1 MLNSSKQTR
10 IGQTSVRGHCYYRR
24 AGDNPLRTLR
34 ARLARVFVAIAI
46 ILPANFVHADTVD
59 EAALRM
65 SLSLAQSQECTS
77 ASSTLSVVA
86 MPAIDTSRSLTD
98 EQLDLIRSEYLIAIG
113 SELPS
118 CARLTDAVAAF
129 GTIEFMTEVDS
140 SGRITQAQ
148 QDLIESKLQNAH
160 SVLVLKIEKLDERY
174 QATAQ
179 LTSISEGQTISV
191 TRIRCART
199 SNADRVWRKRC
210 LLKSVVWLRLA
221 DDMLG
226 VLNPIKGL
234 HVKNGL
240 YQDTDETSG
249 YGSYIAQQFL
259 VALTNERK
267 KRVFKSE
274 FPIKLHRENSV
285 VDEGEYELT
294 LRYWVCDDNKS
305 ANLTVTAEARD
316 GNSGVFTQ
324 SLSLQLLPSG
334 ISYAPKIPSQRD
346 QFPTARVQTT
356 TTSKNLKKVTGVA
369 SSDVLWLRSCGSTK
383 CDRVGSLS
391 PGESNVYTTDCSQ
404 GWCKVYDSSG
414 SYLGWASSRYLSSTT
429 HASQSITYR
438 VTGVASNDVLWVR
451 SCGSTSCERRGSLAP
466 NEVGIEIPRCDGN
479 WCEVLSSQSG
489 VSGWASRRY
498 LARE

>member
-1 MLNSSKQTR
+1 M
-10 IGQTSVRGHCYYRR
+10 
-24 AGDNPLRTLR
+24 
-34 ARLARVFVAIAI
+34 
-46 ILPANFVHADTVD
+46 LPANFVHADTVD

-65 SLSLAQSQECTS
+65 SLSLAQSQKCTS

-86 MPAIDTSRSLTD
+86 MPAVDTSQSLTD
-98 EQLDLIRSEYLIAIG
+98 EQMDVIRSEYLIAFG

-160 SVLVLKIEKLDERY
+160 SVLVLKIEKLNEKY
-174 QATAQ
+174 QTTAQ

-191 TRIRCART
+191 TRYDVPERQTRT
-199 SNADRVWRKRC
+199 ECGINAASEKRG
-210 LLKSVVWLRLA
+210 LAKLA
-221 DDMLG
+221 DDILG
-226 VLNPIKGL
+226 VLNPIKVL

-240 YQDTDETSG
+240 YQDTDETPG

-274 FPIKLHRENSV
+274 FPIKLHKENSV

-294 LRYWVCDDNKS
+294 LRYWICDDNKS
-305 ANLTVTAEARD
+305 ANLTVTAEAPD

-324 SLSLQLLPSG
+324 SLSLKLLPSG

-346 QFPTARVQTT
+346 QVPTARVRTT

>member
-1 MLNSSKQTR
+1 M
-10 IGQTSVRGHCYYRR
+10 R
-24 AGDNPLRTLR
+24 AICSRF
-34 ARLARVFVAIAI
+34 AKVFVAIA
-46 ILPANFVHADTVD
+46 AFATSNFAHADTVD

-65 SLSLAQSQECTS
+65 SLSLAQSPECTS

-86 MPAIDTSRSLTD
+86 MPAVDMSQSLSD
-98 EQLDLIRSEYLIAIG
+98 EQVDLIRSEYLIALG

-118 CARLTDAVAAF
+118 CTRLTDAIAAF

-140 SGRITQAQ
+140 SGRITDAQ

-160 SVLVLKIEKLDERY
+160 SILVLKIEKLSEKY

-191 TRIRCART
+191 TRYNVPEQQTRT
-199 SNADRVWRKRC
+199 ECGVNAAAEKRG
-210 LLKSVVWLRLA
+210 LAKLA
-221 DDMLG
+221 DDMLS

-267 KRVFKSE
+267 ERVFKSE
-274 FPIKLHRENSV
+274 FPIKIHRENSV
-285 VDEGEYELT
+285 VDDGEYELT

-305 ANLTVTAEARD
+305 ANLTVTAEAPD

-334 ISYAPKIPSQRD
+334 VDYVPENLGQQDQLSVSEDREQSSQPFWGLMSVLPKRVSSGELLSISAEPPADCNPFFFDLASGGKLTPLPLNIFDITEIRAGFIRYDNNEQ
-346 QFPTARVQTT
+346 
-356 TTSKNLKKVTGVA
+356 SKYGITIQPEDERGAHRMGFVCQPQEMTNEDIRGVFK
-369 SSDVLWLRSCGSTK
+369 DLRSELVNREAGEVEK
-383 CDRVGSLS
+383 LNLS
-391 PGESNVYTTDCSQ
+391 IIFNTSQ
-404 GWCKVYDSSG
+404 YV
-414 SYLGWASSRYLSSTT
+414 
-429 HASQSITYR
+429 IT
-438 VTGVASNDVLWVR
+438 
-451 SCGSTSCERRGSLAP
+451 E
-466 NEVGIEIPRCDGN
+466 
-479 WCEVLSSQSG
+479 
-489 VSGWASRRY
+489 
-498 LARE
+498 

>member
-1 MLNSSKQTR
+1 
-10 IGQTSVRGHCYYRR
+10 
-24 AGDNPLRTLR
+24 LRTLR
-34 ARLARVFVAIAI
+34 ARLAKVFVVVAI
-46 ILPANFVHADTVD
+46 ILPSSFVNADTVD

-65 SLSLAQSQECTS
+65 SLSLAQSKECTS

-86 MPAIDTSRSLTD
+86 MPAIDTSQSLTD
-98 EQLDLIRSEYLIAIG
+98 EQMDLIRSEYLIAIG

-160 SVLVLKIEKLDERY
+160 SVLLLKIEKLDERY

-191 TRIRCART
+191 TRYDVPERQTRT
-199 SNADRVWRKRC
+199 ECGVNAAAEQRG
-210 LLKSVVWLRLA
+210 LASLA

-234 HVKNGL
+234 HLKNGL

-259 VALTNERK
+259 VALTSARK

-274 FPIKLHRENSV
+274 FPIKLHREGSV

-294 LRYWVCDDNKS
+294 LRYWVCDDSKS
-305 ANLTVTAEARD
+305 ANLTVTAEAPD

-324 SLSLQLLPSG
+324 SLSLELLPSG
-334 ISYAPKIPSQRD
+334 ISYAPKIPSQQD
-346 QFPTARVQTT
+346 QISESDDNELTSELSWGLMSVLPKRV
-356 TTSKNLKKVTGVA
+356 
-369 SSDVLWLRSCGSTK
+369 
-383 CDRVGSLS
+383 S
-391 PGESNVYTTDCSQ
+391 PGELLLISAEPPADCNPFFF
-404 GWCKVYDSSG
+404 D
-414 SYLGWASSRYLSSTT
+414 
-429 HASQSITYR
+429 
-438 VTGVASNDVLWVR
+438 
-451 SCGSTSCERRGSLAP
+451 LAP
-466 NEVGIEIPRCDGN
+466 GGRLTPLPLNIFDITEIRAGFIRYDNNEQSKYGITIQPEDERGAHRMGFVCQPQAMTNEDIRSVFKDLRSDLVNREAGEIEKSN
-479 WCEVLSSQSG
+479 LSIIFNTSQY
-489 VSGWASRRY
+489 VIT
-498 LARE
+498 E

>member
-1 MLNSSKQTR
+1 M
-10 IGQTSVRGHCYYRR
+10 
-24 AGDNPLRTLR
+24 RTLHS
-34 ARLARVFVAIAI
+34 RLAKVFIAIAI
-46 ILPANFVHADTVD
+46 ILRANFVHADTVD

-86 MPAIDTSRSLTD
+86 MPAVDTSQSLSD
-98 EQLDLIRSEYLIAIG
+98 EQVDLIRSEYLIAIG

-129 GTIEFMTEVDS
+129 GTIEFMTEVDG
-140 SGRITQAQ
+140 SGRITEAQ

-160 SVLVLKIEKLDERY
+160 SVLILKIEKLSEKY

-191 TRIRCART
+191 TRYNVPEQQTRT
-199 SNADRVWRKRC
+199 ECGVSAAAEQRGLTK
-210 LLKSVVWLRLA
+210 LA
-221 DDMLG
+221 DDILS
-226 VLNPIKGL
+226 VLHPIKGL

-240 YQDTDETSG
+240 YQETDETSG
-249 YGSYIAQQFL
+249 YGAYIAQQFL

-274 FPIKLHRENSV
+274 FPIKLHKENSV

-305 ANLTVTAEARD
+305 ANLTVTAEAAD

-334 ISYAPKIPSQRD
+334 MNYIPEILSQQDQLSNAGNNELNGEPFWGLMSVLPKRVSTGDLLSISAEPPADCNPFFFDLASGGKLTPLPLNIFDITEIRAGLIRYDNNEK
-346 QFPTARVQTT
+346 
-356 TTSKNLKKVTGVA
+356 SKYGITIQPEDERGAHRMGFVCQPQAITNEDIRSVLK
-369 SSDVLWLRSCGSTK
+369 DLRSELVNREAGEVEKSN
-383 CDRVGSLS
+383 LS
-391 PGESNVYTTDCSQ
+391 IIFNTSQYEITD
-404 GWCKVYDSSG
+404 
-414 SYLGWASSRYLSSTT
+414 
-429 HASQSITYR
+429 
-438 VTGVASNDVLWVR
+438 
-451 SCGSTSCERRGSLAP
+451 
-466 NEVGIEIPRCDGN
+466 
-479 WCEVLSSQSG
+479 
-489 VSGWASRRY
+489 
-498 LARE
+498 

>member
-1 MLNSSKQTR
+1 M
-10 IGQTSVRGHCYYRR
+10 
-24 AGDNPLRTLR
+24 
-34 ARLARVFVAIAI
+34 
-46 ILPANFVHADTVD
+46 HADTVD

-129 GTIEFMTEVDS
+129 DTIEFMTEVDS

-160 SVLVLKIEKLDERY
+160 SVLVLKIEKLNEKY
-174 QATAQ
+174 QTTAQ

-191 TRIRCART
+191 TRYDVPERQTRT
-199 SNADRVWRKRC
+199 ECGINAASEKRG
-210 LLKSVVWLRLA
+210 LAKLA
-221 DDMLG
+221 DDILG
-226 VLNPIKGL
+226 VLHPIKGL

-240 YQDTDETSG
+240 YHDTDETSG

-267 KRVFKSE
+267 KRTFKSE
-274 FPIKLHRENSV
+274 FPIKLHKENSV

-294 LRYWVCDDNKS
+294 LRYWICDDNKS

-334 ISYAPKIPSQRD
+334 ISYAPKILNQQDQRSNAGNNE
-346 QFPTARVQTT
+346 QTGKSFWGLMSVLPKRV
-356 TTSKNLKKVTGVA
+356 
-369 SSDVLWLRSCGSTK
+369 
-383 CDRVGSLS
+383 S
-391 PGESNVYTTDCSQ
+391 PGELLLISAEPPADCNPFFF
-404 GWCKVYDSSG
+404 D
-414 SYLGWASSRYLSSTT
+414 
-429 HASQSITYR
+429 
-438 VTGVASNDVLWVR
+438 
-451 SCGSTSCERRGSLAP
+451 LAP
-466 NEVGIEIPRCDGN
+466 GGRLTPLPLNIFDITEIRAGFIRYDNNEQSKYGITIQPEDERGAHRMGFVCQPQAMTNEDIRSVFKGLRSELVN
-479 WCEVLSSQSG
+479 REAGEVEKSNLSIIFNTSQY
-489 VSGWASRRY
+489 VITD
-498 LARE
+498 

>member
-1 MLNSSKQTR
+1 M
-10 IGQTSVRGHCYYRR
+10 R
-24 AGDNPLRTLR
+24 AICSRF
-34 ARLARVFVAIAI
+34 AKVFVAIA
-46 ILPANFVHADTVD
+46 AFATSNFAHADTVD

-65 SLSLAQSQECTS
+65 SLSLAQSPECTS

-86 MPAIDTSRSLTD
+86 MPAVDMSQSLSD
-98 EQLDLIRSEYLIAIG
+98 EQVDLIRSEYLIALG

-118 CARLTDAVAAF
+118 CTRLTDAIAAF

-140 SGRITQAQ
+140 SGRITDAQ

-160 SVLVLKIEKLDERY
+160 SILVLKIEKLSEKY

-191 TRIRCART
+191 TRYNVPEQQTRT
-199 SNADRVWRKRC
+199 ECGVNAAAEKRG
-210 LLKSVVWLRLA
+210 LAKLA
-221 DDMLG
+221 DDMLS

-267 KRVFKSE
+267 ERVFKSE
-274 FPIKLHRENSV
+274 FPIKIHRENSV
-285 VDEGEYELT
+285 VDDGEYELT

-305 ANLTVTAEARD
+305 ANLTVTAEAPD

-334 ISYAPKIPSQRD
+334 VDYVPENLGHQDQLSVSEDREQSSQPFWGLMSVLPKRVSSGELLSISAEPPADCNPFFFDLASGGKLTPLPLNIFDITEIRAGFIRYDNNEQ
-346 QFPTARVQTT
+346 
-356 TTSKNLKKVTGVA
+356 SKYGITIQPEDEQGAHRMGFVCQPQEMTNEDIRGVFK
-369 SSDVLWLRSCGSTK
+369 DLRSELVNREAGEVEK
-383 CDRVGSLS
+383 LNLS
-391 PGESNVYTTDCSQ
+391 IIFNTSQ
-404 GWCKVYDSSG
+404 YV
-414 SYLGWASSRYLSSTT
+414 
-429 HASQSITYR
+429 IT
-438 VTGVASNDVLWVR
+438 
-451 SCGSTSCERRGSLAP
+451 E
-466 NEVGIEIPRCDGN
+466 
-479 WCEVLSSQSG
+479 
-489 VSGWASRRY
+489 
-498 LARE
+498 

>member
-1 MLNSSKQTR
+1 M
-10 IGQTSVRGHCYYRR
+10 
-24 AGDNPLRTLR
+24 RTLR

-160 SVLVLKIEKLDERY
+160 SVLVLKIEKLNEKY
-174 QATAQ
+174 QTTAQ

-191 TRIRCART
+191 TRYDVPERQTRT
-199 SNADRVWRKRC
+199 ECGINAAPEKRG
-210 LLKSVVWLRLA
+210 LAKLA
-221 DDMLG
+221 DDILG
-226 VLNPIKGL
+226 VLHPIKGL

-240 YQDTDETSG
+240 YHDTDETSG

-267 KRVFKSE
+267 KRMFKSE
-274 FPIKLHRENSV
+274 FPIKLHKENSV

-294 LRYWVCDDNKS
+294 LRYWICDDNKS

-356 TTSKNLKKVTGVA
+356 TTSKYLKKVTGVA

>member
-1 MLNSSKQTR
+1 M
-10 IGQTSVRGHCYYRR
+10 R
-24 AGDNPLRTLR
+24 AICSRF
-34 ARLARVFVAIAI
+34 AKVFVAIA
-46 ILPANFVHADTVD
+46 AFATSNFAHADTVD

-65 SLSLAQSQECTS
+65 SLSLAQSPECTS

-86 MPAIDTSRSLTD
+86 MPAVDMSQSLSD
-98 EQLDLIRSEYLIAIG
+98 EQVDLIRSEYLIALG

-118 CARLTDAVAAF
+118 CTRLTDAIAAF

-140 SGRITQAQ
+140 SGRITDAQ

-160 SVLVLKIEKLDERY
+160 SILVLKIEKLSEKY

-191 TRIRCART
+191 TRYNVPEQQTRT
-199 SNADRVWRKRC
+199 ECGVNAAAEKRG
-210 LLKSVVWLRLA
+210 LAKLA
-221 DDMLG
+221 DDMLS

-267 KRVFKSE
+267 ERVFKSE
-274 FPIKLHRENSV
+274 FPIKIHRENSV
-285 VDEGEYELT
+285 VDDGEYELT

-346 QFPTARVQTT
+346 QFPTARVQTN

>member
-1 MLNSSKQTR
+1 M
-10 IGQTSVRGHCYYRR
+10 
-24 AGDNPLRTLR
+24 
-34 ARLARVFVAIAI
+34 
-46 ILPANFVHADTVD
+46 LPASFVHADTVD

-86 MPAIDTSRSLTD
+86 MPAVDTSQSLSD
-98 EQLDLIRSEYLIAIG
+98 EQMDLIRSEYLISIG

-148 QDLIESKLQNAH
+148 QELIESKLQNAH

-191 TRIRCART
+191 TKYDVPERQTRT
-199 SNADRVWRKRC
+199 ECGVNAAAEQRG
-210 LLKSVVWLRLA
+210 LARLA

-259 VALTNERK
+259 VALTNARK

-274 FPIKLHRENSV
+274 FPIKLHREGSV

-294 LRYWVCDDNKS
+294 LRYWVCDDSKS
-305 ANLTVTAEARD
+305 ANLTVTAEAPD
-316 GNSGVFTQ
+316 GNSGVFTE
-324 SLSLQLLPSG
+324 SLSLELLPSG
-334 ISYAPKIPSQRD
+334 ISYAPKIPNQRD
-346 QFPTARVQTT
+346 QFSNAGENELTAKPFWGLMSVLPKRV
-356 TTSKNLKKVTGVA
+356 
-369 SSDVLWLRSCGSTK
+369 
-383 CDRVGSLS
+383 S
-391 PGESNVYTTDCSQ
+391 PGELLLISAEPPADCNPFFF
-404 GWCKVYDSSG
+404 D
-414 SYLGWASSRYLSSTT
+414 
-429 HASQSITYR
+429 
-438 VTGVASNDVLWVR
+438 
-451 SCGSTSCERRGSLAP
+451 LAP
-466 NEVGIEIPRCDGN
+466 GGRLTPLPLNIFDITEIRAGFIRYDNNEQSKYGITIQPEDERGTHRMGFVCQPQAMTNEDIRSVFKDLRSELVNREAG
-479 WCEVLSSQSG
+479 EVENSNLSIIFNTSQY
-489 VSGWASRRY
+489 AIT
-498 LARE
+498 E

>member
-1 MLNSSKQTR
+1 M
-10 IGQTSVRGHCYYRR
+10 R
-24 AGDNPLRTLR
+24 AICSRF
-34 ARLARVFVAIAI
+34 AKVFVAIA
-46 ILPANFVHADTVD
+46 AFATSNFAHADTVD

-65 SLSLAQSQECTS
+65 SLSLAQSPECTS

-86 MPAIDTSRSLTD
+86 MPAVDMSQSLSD
-98 EQLDLIRSEYLIAIG
+98 EQVDLIRSEYLIALG

-118 CARLTDAVAAF
+118 CTRLTDAIAAF

-140 SGRITQAQ
+140 SGRITDAQ

-160 SVLVLKIEKLDERY
+160 SILVLKIEKLSEKY

-191 TRIRCART
+191 TRYNVPEQQTRT
-199 SNADRVWRKRC
+199 ECGVNAAAEKRG
-210 LLKSVVWLRLA
+210 LAKLA
-221 DDMLG
+221 DDMLS

-267 KRVFKSE
+267 ERVFKSE
-274 FPIKLHRENSV
+274 FPIKIHRENSV
-285 VDEGEYELT
+285 VDDGEYELT

-305 ANLTVTAEARD
+305 ANLTVTAEAPD

-334 ISYAPKIPSQRD
+334 VDYVPENLGQQDQLSVSEDREQSSQPFWGLMSVLPKRVSSGELLSISAEPPADCNPFFFDLASGGKLTPLPLNIFDITEIRAGFIRYDNNEQ
-346 QFPTARVQTT
+346 
-356 TTSKNLKKVTGVA
+356 SKYGITIQPEDERGAHRMGFVCQPQEMTNEDIRGVFK
-369 SSDVLWLRSCGSTK
+369 DLRSELVNREAGEVEKSN
-383 CDRVGSLS
+383 LS
-391 PGESNVYTTDCSQ
+391 IIFNTSQ
-404 GWCKVYDSSG
+404 YV
-414 SYLGWASSRYLSSTT
+414 
-429 HASQSITYR
+429 IT
-438 VTGVASNDVLWVR
+438 
-451 SCGSTSCERRGSLAP
+451 E
-466 NEVGIEIPRCDGN
+466 
-479 WCEVLSSQSG
+479 
-489 VSGWASRRY
+489 
-498 LARE
+498 

>member
-1 MLNSSKQTR
+1 
-10 IGQTSVRGHCYYRR
+10 
-24 AGDNPLRTLR
+24 
-34 ARLARVFVAIAI
+34 
-46 ILPANFVHADTVD
+46 VD

-65 SLSLAQSQECTS
+65 SLSLAQSPECTS

-86 MPAIDTSRSLTD
+86 MPAVDMSQSLSD
-98 EQLDLIRSEYLIAIG
+98 EQVDLIRSEYLIALG

-118 CARLTDAVAAF
+118 CTRLTDAIAAF

-140 SGRITQAQ
+140 SGRITDAQ

-160 SVLVLKIEKLDERY
+160 SILVLKIEKLSEKY

-191 TRIRCART
+191 TRYNVPEQQTRT
-199 SNADRVWRKRC
+199 ECGVNAAAEKRG
-210 LLKSVVWLRLA
+210 LAKLA
-221 DDMLG
+221 DDMLS

-267 KRVFKSE
+267 ERVFKSE
-274 FPIKLHRENSV
+274 FPIKIHRENSV
-285 VDEGEYELT
+285 VDDGEYELT

-305 ANLTVTAEARD
+305 ANLTVTAEAPD

-334 ISYAPKIPSQRD
+334 VDYVPENLGQQDQLSVSEDREQSSQPFWGLMSVLPKRVSSGELLSISAEPPADCNPFFFDLASGGKLTPLPLNIFDITEIRAGFIRYDNNEQ
-346 QFPTARVQTT
+346 
-356 TTSKNLKKVTGVA
+356 SKYGITIQPEDERGAHRMGFVCQPQEMTNEDIRGVFK
-369 SSDVLWLRSCGSTK
+369 DLRSELVNREAGEVEKSN
-383 CDRVGSLS
+383 LS
-391 PGESNVYTTDCSQ
+391 IIFNTSQ
-404 GWCKVYDSSG
+404 YV
-414 SYLGWASSRYLSSTT
+414 
-429 HASQSITYR
+429 IT
-438 VTGVASNDVLWVR
+438 
-451 SCGSTSCERRGSLAP
+451 E
-466 NEVGIEIPRCDGN
+466 
-479 WCEVLSSQSG
+479 
-489 VSGWASRRY
+489 
-498 LARE
+498 

>member
-1 MLNSSKQTR
+1 M
-10 IGQTSVRGHCYYRR
+10 
-24 AGDNPLRTLR
+24 RTLYSPM
-34 ARLARVFVAIAI
+34 LRVLVTIAI
-46 ILPANFVHADTVD
+46 MLPANLVHADTVD

-86 MPAIDTSRSLTD
+86 MPAVDTSQSLTN
-98 EQLDLIRSEYLIAIG
+98 EQIDLIRSEYLIAIG

-140 SGRITQAQ
+140 SGRITKAQ

-160 SVLVLKIEKLDERY
+160 SVLILKIEKLDQRY

-191 TRIRCART
+191 TRYDVPERQMRT
-199 SNADRVWRKRC
+199 ECGVNAAAEQRG
-210 LLKSVVWLRLA
+210 LASLA
-221 DDMLG
+221 DDMLA

-240 YQDTDETSG
+240 YQDTDEASG

-259 VALTNERK
+259 VALTNARK

-274 FPIKLHRENSV
+274 FPIKLHREDSV

-294 LRYWVCDDNKS
+294 LRYWVCDDSKS
-305 ANLTVTAEARD
+305 ANLTVTAEAPD

-334 ISYAPKIPSQRD
+334 ISYIPEFLSQQDQLSNAGNNELNDEPFWGLMSVLPKRVSTGDLLTISAEPPAGCNPSFLTWHQ
-346 QFPTARVQTT
+346 V
-356 TTSKNLKKVTGVA
+356 
-369 SSDVLWLRSCGSTK
+369 
-383 CDRVGSLS
+383 
-391 PGESNVYTTDCSQ
+391 ES
-404 GWCKVYDSSG
+404 
-414 SYLGWASSRYLSSTT
+414 
-429 HASQSITYR
+429 
-438 VTGVASNDVLWVR
+438 
-451 SCGSTSCERRGSLAP
+451 
-466 NEVGIEIPRCDGN
+466 
-479 WCEVLSSQSG
+479 
-489 VSGWASRRY
+489 
-498 LARE
+498 